1 MNQFLSDIKPKGIMG
16 KDTRKGIMGKG
27 IIGKDTPKGIMG
39 KDTQGSSIGMHRY
52 AKRKKKTKC

>member
-16 KDTRKGIMGKG
+16 KDKPKG